1 MLVKDW
7 MSKPAVA
14 IESGESV
21 AKAVKLLKRH
31 EINMLPVM
39 ADGRLA
45 GIIAIVDIQRA
56 SAAGLNP
63 LHQDEL
69 MKLLSQVQ
77 VGTVMTCRPIT
88 VSPEHT
94 VEEAAEILLIHRISG
109 LPVVGGPD
117 QLVGVIT
124 KSDILQLILTLAG
137 KCRRGI
143 QFALELENRPDRIKM
158 ITDLVLDFGGRISS
172 LISTRERAGRGSQR
186 LYLRI
191 YDLDRPSILRLTEVI
206 KEKAE
211 LLYIINHEERTR
223 QLYKTIG
230 TRHDS

>member
-7 MSKPAVA
+7 MSKPAITVDA
-14 IESGESV
+14 GASV

-31 EINMLPVM
+31 DINMLPVT
-39 ADGRLA
+39 AGGRLA

-63 LHQDEL
+63 LQQDEL
-69 MKLLSQVQ
+69 LELLSQVQ
-77 VGTVMTCRPIT
+77 VSSVMTSRPIT
-88 VSPEHT
+88 VQPDHT

-109 LPVVGGPD
+109 LPVVDGRD

-124 KSDILQLILTLAG
+124 KSDILHLILTLAG
-137 KCRRGI
+137 KGRRGI
-143 QFALELENRPDRIKM
+143 QFALELENQPDRVKV

-191 YDLDRPSILRLTEVI
+191 YDLDRPSLLRLTEVI

-211 LLYIINHEERTR
+211 LLYIINHEEKTR
-223 QLYKTIG
+223 QVF
-230 TRHDS
+230 

>member
-7 MSKPAVA
+7 MSKPAITVDA
-14 IESGESV
+14 GASV

-31 EINMLPVM
+31 DINMLPVM
-39 ADGRLA
+39 AADRLA

-63 LHQDEL
+63 LQQDEL
-69 MKLLSQVQ
+69 LELLSQVQ
-77 VGTVMTCRPIT
+77 VSSVMTSRPIT
-88 VSPEHT
+88 VQPDHT

-109 LPVVGGPD
+109 LPVVDGQD

-124 KSDILQLILTLAG
+124 KSDILHLILTLAG
-137 KCRRGI
+137 KGRRGI
-143 QFALELENRPDRIKM
+143 QFALELENQPDRVKV

-172 LISTRERAGRGSQR
+172 LISSQERAARGSQR

-211 LLYIINHEERTR
+211 LLYIINHEEKTR
-223 QLYKTIG
+223 QLF
-230 TRHDS
+230 